1 MAIDFSIHT
10 QAAQTAAMTSGA
22 AAGAAQ
28 TGSLLGGCAVMVASP
43 MSLLADAAE
52 ELTFSVDTTD
62 EFELD
67 ERKEKDKTDK
77 ALAERVQ
84 LYKDLMHEA
93 GQSRELDMLKDSLR
107 SKAGREGALR
117 EATRH
122 FPDPSDAWVALADAL
137 EELEKDTSVAPE
149 VLEEIRAA
157 MDELDASHGA
167 AIRTGMQGAL
177 HAAGYSD
184 LGTMD
189 DLRDLYRQTV
199 CDFTNVSA
207 VFEHIH
213 ANYGDIGF
221 DRAVDFLVGTLSADL
236 ALDVPSMELKHLEN
250 VYGSLGQ
257 VRLLQSAYTQ
267 CDKVLD
273 RWEHVHNVSVR
284 DSSLSSMDF
293 LGELVKLREEK
304 FLGAM
309 HIEQLAARFKAPDME
324 REVLCLQ
331 ELLTMTRNLP
341 SQLFDGDQGRMK
353 VIDAVQD
360 AVDKAVA
367 REDEFLASQV

>member
-1 MAIDFSIHT
+1 
-10 QAAQTAAMTSGA
+10 
-22 AAGAAQ
+22 
-28 TGSLLGGCAVMVASP
+28 MVESP

-52 ELTFSVDTTD
+52 ELTFAVDTTD

-84 LYKDLMHEA
+84 LYKELMHEA
-93 GQSRELDMLKDSLR
+93 GQSRELDMLKDSLK

-117 EATRH
+117 EAQRH

-137 EELEKDTSVAPE
+137 AELEKDASVAPE
-149 VLEEIRAA
+149 VLEEIRGA

-184 LGTMD
+184 IGTMD
-189 DLRDLYRQTV
+189 DLRGLYRQAT

-213 ANYGDIGF
+213 ASYGDMGF
-221 DRAVDFLVGTLSADL
+221 DRAMDFLFGTLSADL
-236 ALDVPSMELKHLEN
+236 SMDVPSMESKHLEN

-257 VRLLQSAYTQ
+257 VRLLQSAYVQ

-273 RWEHVHNVSVR
+273 RWENVHGISVR

-293 LGELVKLREEK
+293 LGEMVKLRDEN

-309 HIEQLAARFKAPDME
+309 HIEQLASRFKAPDIE

-331 ELLTMTRNLP
+331 ELLTMARGLP

-353 VIDAVQD
+353 VIDAIQD
-360 AVDKAVA
+360 AVDKAVT